1 MVLDKY
7 LSAVERTEPVKYIGR
22 VRRVQGILVESEGP
36 RAAVGE
42 FCRII
47 PGGGEPLAA
56 EVVAVRG
63 RTVQLMSFDPPRG
76 LEIGDEVAA
85 SGSALDLGVGPG
97 MLGRVLDALGRPM
110 DGKGPISLEARYP
123 MYASPPSPMER
134 APIHRRID
142 TGIRAIDAVT
152 PVGRGQRLGIFAGS
166 GVGKSTLLGMAAR
179 NTSADVNVI
188 ALIGERGRE
197 VREFIED
204 DLGPEGLARSVI
216 IVSTS
221 DTPALARVR
230 GAFAATAAAEYFRDQ
245 GNDVLLL
252 FDSVTRFAMSQ
263 REIGLAV
270 GEPPTTRSYT
280 PSVFSTLPRLLERPG
295 VSSKGT
301 ITGLY
306 TVLVEGDDLDEPIS
320 DAVRG
325 YLDGHV
331 VLSRRLAERNHYPA
345 IDILASI
352 SRLAPRLMD
361 TRTARAAGK
370 IRSLAA
376 AYAEKEDL
384 IDVGAYVKGTDPEV
398 DEAVEKRPAI
408 NDFLRQGITEYEE
421 PASIFKRAA
430 EIAGIAGGDN
440 AGSDQREEKNEAI
453 SVFA

>member
-1 MVLDKY
+1 MFLDKY
-7 LSAVERTEPVKYIGR
+7 LSAAQRVDPVKYIGR
-22 VRRVQGILVESEGP
+22 VKRVQGILVESEGP

-42 FCRII
+42 LCRII
-47 PGGGEPLAA
+47 PGRGEPLAA

-63 RTVQLMSFDPPRG
+63 QTVQLMSFDPPRG
-76 LEIGDEVAA
+76 LEVGDEVAA
-85 SGSALDLGVGPG
+85 SGSPLDLPVGPA
-97 MLGRVLDALGRPM
+97 MLGRVFDALGRPM
-110 DGKGPISLEARYP
+110 DGRGPIPVEARYP
-123 MYASPPSPMER
+123 MYASPPPPMER
-134 APIHRRID
+134 RPIHRRID

-179 NTSADVNVI
+179 GTSADVNVI

-204 DLGPEGLARSVI
+204 DLGPEGLARSVL

-245 GNDVLLL
+245 GKDVLLL

-295 VSSKGT
+295 VSPRGT

-306 TVLVEGDDLDEPIS
+306 TVLVEGDDLDEPVS

-345 IDILASI
+345 IDILASV

-361 TRTARAAGK
+361 ARTAEAAGR
-370 IRSLAA
+370 IRRLVST
-376 AYAEKEDL
+376 YAEKEDL
-384 IDVGAYVKGTDPEV
+384 IDVGAYVKGSDPEV
-398 DEAVEKRPAI
+398 DEAIEKRPAL

-421 PASIFKRAA
+421 PASIFRRAA
-430 EIAGIAGGDN
+430 EIAGIPGSGEKGNDN
-440 AGSDQREEKNEAI
+440 ETV